1 MPMSI
6 KQAASAQDAGGH
18 PLPCAWPQLAAQ
30 GVEIRG
36 GELTIIAG
44 QPAAGKSA
52 LALATALRIGR
63 PTLYFCA
70 DTAAWTML
78 LRVVAMVS
86 GMTQDKVE
94 SKLNQDLGFA
104 DGAFESVR
112 FVRWCFDSAPTL
124 ADIDVEVEA
133 YNEVWGAYPELIV
146 IDNLVDVSDGDDEWG
161 GIRRTQKELKFLAR
175 DTGAALLVLHHV
187 TEAFKVEEGAAPSR
201 SSILGKDTRL
211 PALVLTVTN
220 EDGYLGVAVVKNRYG
235 KCDPSGRTVTWF
247 GFDGSR
253 MHIWELE
260 GSK

>member
-6 KQAASAQDAGGH
+6 KQAAGAAEASGH
-18 PLPCAWPQLAAQ
+18 PLPTAWPQLATQ
-30 GVEIRG
+30 GVDIRG
-36 GELTIIAG
+36 GELTVVAG

-52 LALATALRIGR
+52 FALATAVRIGR

-78 LRVVAMVS
+78 LRVVAMVT
-86 GMTQDKVE
+86 GQPQDKVE
-94 SKLNQDLGFA
+94 TRVNTDLGYA
-104 DGAFESVR
+104 DGAFDAVR

-124 ADIDVEVEA
+124 DDIDAEVEA
-133 YNEVWGAYPELIV
+133 YQEVWGKYPELIV

-175 DTGAALLVLHHV
+175 DTGAAVLVLHHV
-187 TEAFKVEEGAAPSR
+187 TEAFRVDEGTAPSR

-220 EDGYLGVAVVKNRYG
+220 ETGYLGVAVVKNRYG
-235 KCDPSGRTVTWF
+235 KSDPSGRTVTWF

-253 MHIWELE
+253 MHIFELE
-260 GSK
+260 GQK